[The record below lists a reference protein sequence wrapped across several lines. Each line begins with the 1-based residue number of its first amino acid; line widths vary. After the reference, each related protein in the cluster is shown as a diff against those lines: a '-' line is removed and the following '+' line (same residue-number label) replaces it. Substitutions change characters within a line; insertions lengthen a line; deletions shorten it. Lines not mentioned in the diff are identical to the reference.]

1 MMFDAELQTLLT
13 DEKPALEAL
22 FHNSGG
28 VIGGVGVSFGRL
40 MTFLSE
46 RGMVTELKVRNTAV
60 GVLSDAEMSKKKFFR
75 LKLTKDMIHMCYLDS
90 QGLGSAL
97 KGEGN
102 PTLGYDEW
110 VEAVL
115 RCSDELWKEVAML
128 SRAQRARATLEAL
141 QKKSTA
147 EATLTALLEAAAPP
161 QVRADGR
168 RRSVGA
174 RERVVVHA
182 VGKGVARRRAA
193 RPREP
198 RCVGG
203 AVHELLHG
211 HFQPLCA
218 VFAHYSGANA
228 EGVRRRD
235 AATAMAPR
243 EPFKASPIAR
253 PADAAQPA
261 VLRLRGWESVVADA
275 ALADGG
281 IDPAAAARL
290 FAALLER
297 DGDDEEAPPPAG
309 GAHRRDGGARR
320 RAAADAEAEGGED
333 TGQRRRQGK
342 ATPPKP
348 TPRKATPPKRVG
360 AAQVGGE
367 GGVGARRAGKDTEGL
382 GDSLRLPR
390 APLPPR
396 RPLARPDHRI
406 AEEGRRRHLPR

>member
-115 RCSDELWKEVAML
+115 RCSDELGREVAML

-147 EATLTALLEAAAPP
+147 EAMRRRAEAAAA
-161 QVRADGR
+161 RYSR
-168 RRSVGA
+168 RPTPTGWRSRQAFVQWAKVWRGVELRDLENHGA
-174 RERVVVHA
+174 REGR
-182 VGKGVARRRAA
+182 
-193 RPREP
+193 
-198 RCVGG
+198 
-203 AVHELLHG
+203 HELLHG
-211 HFQPLCA
+211 HF
-218 VFAHYSGANA
+218 
-228 EGVRRRD
+228 
-235 AATAMAPR
+235 
-243 EPFKASPIAR
+243 
-253 PADAAQPA
+253 
-261 VLRLRGWESVVADA
+261 
-275 ALADGG
+275 
-281 IDPAAAARL
+281 
-290 FAALLER
+290 
-297 DGDDEEAPPPAG
+297 
-309 GAHRRDGGARR
+309 
-320 RAAADAEAEGGED
+320 
-333 TGQRRRQGK
+333 
-342 ATPPKP
+342 
-348 TPRKATPPKRVG
+348 
-360 AAQVGGE
+360 
-367 GGVGARRAGKDTEGL
+367 
-382 GDSLRLPR
+382 
-390 APLPPR
+390 
-396 RPLARPDHRI
+396 
-406 AEEGRRRHLPR
+406 

>member
-1 MMFDAELQTLLT
+1 MMFDAELQTLLA
-13 DEKPALEAL
+13 DQKPALEAL

-60 GVLSDAEMSKKKFFR
+60 GVLCDAEMSKKKFFR

-115 RCSDELWKEVAML
+115 RCSDELWKEVAIL

-161 QVRADGR
+161 RYEPTADADRLALESELSFAQWAKVWRGVELR
-168 RRSVGA
+168 DLENHGA
-174 RERVVVHA
+174 WE
-182 VGKGVARRRAA
+182 
-193 RPREP
+193 
-198 RCVGG
+198 G

-228 EGVRRRD
+228 EGVRRD

-253 PADAAQPA
+253 PADAAQSA

-290 FAALLER
+290 FAALLEGTATTR
-297 DGDDEEAPPPAG
+297 RRRRRRGAPA
-309 GAHRRDGGARR
+309 AAARR
-320 RAAADAEAEGGED
+320 RAAAGAEAEGARHRAKAA
-333 TGQRRRQGK
+333 RRARRP
-342 ATPPKP
+342 PPKP
-348 TPRKATPPKRVG
+348 TPRKATPPKGR

-367 GGVGARRAGKDTEGL
+367 GGVARRADKDPEGL

-396 RPLARPDHRI
+396 RPLARPYHRI

>member
-1 MMFDAELQTLLT
+1 MTAALGKGKAKELGLVTFFQCIVTYAFVRFNPAHLPQLEAAAAADGGAAGGAEAAAEGEEPAAPPPPADLVPVPSALRTLIQEYCLPHGKRDEALALRKTMMFDAELQTLLT

-115 RCSDELWKEVAML
+115 RCSDELWKEVAIL

-161 QVRADGR
+161 RY
-168 RRSVGA
+168 
-174 RERVVVHA
+174 
-182 VGKGVARRRAA
+182 
-193 RPREP
+193 EP
-198 RCVGG
+198 
-203 AVHELLHG
+203 
-211 HFQPLCA
+211 
-218 VFAHYSGANA
+218 
-228 EGVRRRD
+228 
-235 AATAMAPR
+235 T
-243 EPFKASPIAR
+243 
-253 PADAAQPA
+253 ADADRLEFESELAFTQWA
-261 VLRLRGWESVVADA
+261 KVWRGVELRDL
-275 ALADGG
+275 GG
-281 IDPAAAARL
+281 LPQ
-290 FAALLER
+290 FWS
-297 DGDDEEAPPPAG
+297 AP
-309 GAHRRDGGARR
+309 
-320 RAAADAEAEGGED
+320 
-333 TGQRRRQGK
+333 
-342 ATPPKP
+342 
-348 TPRKATPPKRVG
+348 
-360 AAQVGGE
+360 
-367 GGVGARRAGKDTEGL
+367 
-382 GDSLRLPR
+382 
-390 APLPPR
+390 
-396 RPLARPDHRI
+396 
-406 AEEGRRRHLPR
+406 